1 LILDWKSSSRYPVVI
16 LFFMN
21 VCFLIA
27 NVGWMAQFIPGAR
40 RDIVCR
46 SDGTIRAAEP
56 QIGYSDHIFI
66 IRHDLMSCS
75 VLTMPLYILDCCI
88 FYSKCF

>member
-1 LILDWKSSSRYPVVI
+1 
-16 LFFMN
+16 MN

-46 SDGTIRAAEP
+46 ADGTIRSAEP
-56 QIGYSDHIFI
+56 QIGYSCFQPLI
-66 IRHDLMSCS
+66 IDFPHVKTLN
-75 VLTMPLYILDCCI
+75 DC
-88 FYSKCF
+88 FTDYSTPRYLLICCT